1 MIISDVTFLS
11 ERSFYFGLYWS
22 TQNCVNAALL
32 ISLSYLTAAAGWRWY
47 YWLFAIALGASL
59 LLVIFLCP
67 ETRFARGLQAL
78 NGQAVYTDEFGATH
92 ILTDAEARER
102 FGTVQAHTDT
112 TTRKKTYLEE
122 LNPWSGITPEALK
135 VLGRA
140 FIKIGKSVS
149 SPAVIFSLLASSI
162 SLGIA
167 IGITLIYSTILEVEY
182 HWSPASVGLFN
193 AGIIPACFLAM
204 LYAGWC
210 ADKINI
216 WLAKRNGGVHK
227 AEHHLIHM
235 IVPGITGAIG
245 IVLIAVCAHKPEKYS
260 AWMMIV
266 GWAIYEFSFT
276 AILITTTT
284 LAAETVPENPG
295 AALVVVVGGKNLVS
309 FGLSYGIIPMIFSM
323 GYLRALMTLLG
334 IFVGVF
340 MLGVPVY
347 FINPKWRKVAI
358 KN

>member
-1 MIISDVTFLS
+1 M
-11 ERSFYFGLYWS
+11 
-22 TQNCVNAALL
+22 L

-47 YWLFAIALGASL
+47 YWLFAIALGTSL
-59 LLVIFLCP
+59 ILVVFLCP
-67 ETRFARGLQAL
+67 ETRFSRGLQAL

-92 ILTDAEARER
+92 ILSDAEARER
-102 FGTVQAHTDT
+102 FGTVQAQTGANT
-112 TTRKKTYLEE
+112 QKKSYLEE
-122 LNPWSGITPEALK
+122 LNPWSGVTPGALK
-135 VLGRA
+135 VLGGA
-140 FIKIGKSVS
+140 FIKIGKSAS
-149 SPAVIFSLLASSI
+149 SPAVIFSLLASSM

-182 HWSPASVGLFN
+182 NWSPASVGLFN
-193 AGIIPACFLAM
+193 AGTIPACFLAM
-204 LYAGWC
+204 LYAGWG

-235 IVPGITGAIG
+235 IAPGITGAIG
-245 IVLIAVCAHKPEKYS
+245 ITLVAVCAHAPQSYS
-260 AWMMIV
+260 AWTLIV
-266 GWAIYEFSFT
+266 GWAIYQFSFT

-284 LAAETVPENPG
+284 LAAETVPESPG

-323 GYLRALMTLLG
+323 GYLKALMTLLG
-334 IFVGVF
+334 IF
-340 MLGVPVY
+340 LGIFLLGLPVY

-358 KN
+358 RN